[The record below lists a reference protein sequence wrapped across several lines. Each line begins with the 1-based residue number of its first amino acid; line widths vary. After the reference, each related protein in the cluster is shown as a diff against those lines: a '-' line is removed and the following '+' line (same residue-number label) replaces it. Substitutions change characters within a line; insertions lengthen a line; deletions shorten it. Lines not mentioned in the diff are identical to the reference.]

1 MQNEKVVLNG
11 MAMQRALNRITYEI
25 IEKNKGVENL
35 VLIGIKTRGVFLAN
49 RIANRLKKL
58 ENTDIPVIELNITKY
73 Y

>member
-49 RIANRLKKL
+49 RMAIVSLIRL
-58 ENTDIPVIELNITKY
+58 T
-73 Y
+73 

>member
-35 VLIGIKTRGVFLAN
+35 VLIGIKTRGVFLQ
-49 RIANRLKKL
+49 
-58 ENTDIPVIELNITKY
+58 TELLIV
-73 Y
+73 